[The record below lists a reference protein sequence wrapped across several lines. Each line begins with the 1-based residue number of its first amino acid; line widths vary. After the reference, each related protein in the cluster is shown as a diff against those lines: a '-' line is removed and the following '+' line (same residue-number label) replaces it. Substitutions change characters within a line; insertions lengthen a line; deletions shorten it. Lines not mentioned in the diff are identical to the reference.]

1 MTTASKIDL
10 TRELKEL
17 YNAWQWRVMI
27 AQPDEI
33 TAAGQMM
40 KPCA

>member
-1 MTTASKIDL
+1 MATAIKFDL

-17 YNAWQWRVMI
+17 YNAWQWRLMI

-33 TAAGQMM
+33 RAAGQMM
-40 KPCA
+40 KPCV